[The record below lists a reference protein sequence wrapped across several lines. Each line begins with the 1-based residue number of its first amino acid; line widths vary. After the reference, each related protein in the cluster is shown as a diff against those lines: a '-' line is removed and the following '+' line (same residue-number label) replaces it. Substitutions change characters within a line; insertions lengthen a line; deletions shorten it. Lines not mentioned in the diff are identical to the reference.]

1 MHQLKTKDEYIAI
14 STCKLCR
21 KWYVRIPLDLA
32 SRSMLS
38 VGSEPIERKQI
49 IGVLQSL
56 SAHIAS
62 MSSTTPSA
70 NYSTQQP
77 SAPCNTATIRR
88 SLLTVSGR
96 NNKEIRTKG
105 NKQNTKLYAL
115 YFICKVVYHC

>member
-1 MHQLKTKDEYIAI
+1 M
-14 STCKLCR
+14 
-21 KWYVRIPLDLA
+21 PLDLA

-70 NYSTQQP
+70 NYTSQQLFIRAN
-77 SAPCNTATIRR
+77 SA
-88 SLLTVSGR
+88 LEL
-96 NNKEIRTKG
+96 
-105 NKQNTKLYAL
+105 
-115 YFICKVVYHC
+115 